1 MDVCYNHRMNSQTIK
16 KTSSLYFLFVLF
28 FLELIA
34 ANLAHPAT
42 PTIIVERELPASTFG
57 YAFAAMA
64 LGSFLFS
71 PLWAYLNDRIGRVHV
86 FAIGCYG
93 YAVGQLLFLFATQLW
108 LVVFARFIAGAFVGG
123 VMMTQLVLILD
134 HSIWSDRAINLSI
147 HATLFTVGGALGYLI
162 GGYLS
167 DINLVL
173 MFVIQVGLLVL
184 IGLIMH
190 LFFQGID
197 VHQIKD
203 KSSSFNPLRFF
214 KVVIQIK
221 PIEFLF
227 YSVVVFLS
235 MIGTIAFDQIFNFY
249 LKDQLFFPASM
260 NGIIRAAF
268 GLMSLIVNLTL
279 GRLIISKRWFKIP
292 LIAVLFSA
300 SILSFL
306 LFISRDL
313 TLFMSLSVIFFVLNS
328 LYLIL
333 IQVYSGHMSV
343 FASNSTV
350 VGLYNAIRS
359 LGMVFGSFLSGS
371 IYQLNIASSFGFAG
385 ITLGLSAIIF
395 VFAVT
400 KNRV

>member
-134 HSIWSDRAINLSI
+134 HSIGSDRAINLSI

-173 MFVIQVGLLVL
+173 MFVIQVSLLVL

-214 KVVIQIK
+214 KVVFQIK

-227 YSVVVFLS
+227 YSVVIFLS

-306 LFISRDL
+306 LFISRDI

>member
-134 HSIWSDRAINLSI
+134 HSIGSDRAINLSI

-268 GLMSLIVNLTL
+268 GLISLIVNLTL

-306 LFISRDL
+306 LFISRDI

>member
-57 YAFAAMA
+57 YAFAAMS

-93 YAVGQLLFLFATQLW
+93 YAVGQLLFLFATHLW

-134 HSIWSDRAINLSI
+134 HSIGSDRAINLSI

-173 MFVIQVGLLVL
+173 MFVIQVSLLVL

-214 KVVIQIK
+214 KVVFQIK

-227 YSVVVFLS
+227 YSVVIFLS

-249 LKDQLFFPASM
+249 LKDQLFFQASM

-292 LIAVLFSA
+292 LIAVLFST
-300 SILSFL
+300 STLSFL
-306 LFISRDL
+306 LFISRDI
-313 TLFMSLSVIFFVLNS
+313 TLFMSLSVIFFVLSS

-371 IYQLNIASSFGFAG
+371 IYQFNIASSFGFAG

>member
-134 HSIWSDRAINLSI
+134 HSIGSDRAINLSI

-268 GLMSLIVNLTL
+268 GLISLIVNLTL

>member
-1 MDVCYNHRMNSQTIK
+1 MDVCYNHRMNSQRIK

-93 YAVGQLLFLFATQLW
+93 YAVGQLLFLFATHLW

-134 HSIWSDRAINLSI
+134 HSIRSDRAVNLSI

-167 DINLVL
+167 DINLAL

-203 KSSSFNPLRFF
+203 KSSSLNPLRFF
-214 KVVIQIK
+214 KFVIQIK

-227 YSVVVFLS
+227 FSAVIFLS

-260 NGIIRAAF
+260 NGIIRAVF
-268 GLMSLIVNLTL
+268 GLMSLIVNVTL
-279 GRLIISKRWFKIP
+279 GRLIISKRWFKVP
-292 LIAVLFSA
+292 LIVVLFSA
-300 SILSFL
+300 SALSFV
-306 LFISRDL
+306 LFISRDIA
-313 TLFMSLSVIFFVLNS
+313 LFMSLSVIFFVLNS

-333 IQVYSGHMSV
+333 VQVYSGHMSV
-343 FASNSTV
+343 FASNSAV

-359 LGMVFGSFLSGS
+359 LGMVFGSFLAGS

-385 ITLGLSAIIF
+385 LTLGLSAIIF

>member
-268 GLMSLIVNLTL
+268 GLISLIVNLTL